1 MDVLSDVLK
10 AIRLTGSVFFV
21 ADLYEPWSIS
31 SPSLE
36 MLQHH
41 MGKKVECISL
51 FHIVTEGSCTF
62 KTEKGNPFV
71 VQQGSLIIFPNSHEH
86 VMGST
91 LDCNPVPVV
100 RLLTPE
106 ALEGKSPLRHGGT
119 GKKAQFICG
128 YLLCDQR
135 FNPLLG
141 ALPEVMVL
149 SADAKGN
156 SAQIWP
162 REVFHFE
169 VDGWLYASLNQLVK
183 EVLERKS
190 GSTTIITRL
199 TEVMYI
205 EALRQYMNALP
216 ENSGGWLAAVRD
228 PEIGRALRLLH
239 ANPGKKWSVEQL
251 ADEVGVSRS
260 AFARRFTELIG
271 ESPMHY
277 LTTWRMQLAKS
288 LLADHQLGLALVA
301 EKIGYDSDV
310 AFNRAFQ
317 RHVGMPPA
325 RWKKSN
331 ERMGE

>member
-1 MDVLSDVLK
+1 MDVLSDVLQ

-41 MGKKVECISL
+41 MGKKIESISL
-51 FHIVTEGSCTF
+51 FHFVTEGSCVF
-62 KTEKGNPFV
+62 KTEEGKPFV
-71 VQQGSLIIFPNSHEH
+71 VQQGSLIIFPNSHAH

-91 LDCNPVPVV
+91 LDCSPVPVV

-106 ALEGKSPLRHGGT
+106 ALAGKSHLKHGGD

-141 ALPEVMVL
+141 ALPEVVVL
-149 SADAKGN
+149 SPDKEDNATPA
-156 SAQIWP
+156 WP
-162 REVFHFE
+162 EGVFRME
-169 VDGWLYASLNQLVK
+169 IDSWLNASLRQLTK
-183 EVLERKS
+183 EVLERRS

-216 ENSGGWLAAVRD
+216 EKSGGWLAAVRD
-228 PEIGRALRLLH
+228 PEIGKALRLLH

-271 ESPMHY
+271 ASPMHY
-277 LTTWRMQLAKS
+277 LAGWRMQLAKR
-288 LLADHQLGLALVA
+288 LLTDHQLSLALVA
-301 EKIGYDSDV
+301 ERIGYDSDE
-310 AFNRAFQ
+310 AFSRAFQ
-317 RHVGMPPA
+317 RHTGMPPA
-325 RWKKSN
+325 RWRKSN
-331 ERMGE
+331 